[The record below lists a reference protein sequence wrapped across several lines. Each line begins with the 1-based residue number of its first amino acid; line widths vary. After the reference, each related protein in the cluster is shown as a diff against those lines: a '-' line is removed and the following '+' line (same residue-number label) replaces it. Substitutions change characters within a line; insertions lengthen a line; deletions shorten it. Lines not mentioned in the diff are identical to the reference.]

1 MKKAVTILISTVVV
15 GMMVFW
21 IRSDREETTSANF
34 ETDQGE
40 FDRLDQDV
48 IDPQGQP
55 ISHATA
61 AGTVSSAL
69 AVDDE
74 EAGSLGSETPQPES
88 PNSEGVSFFFVTERD
103 FIRVHMYWLRQSARY
118 GSEWSNRLE
127 SELSR
132 DDSAL
137 NSGDLEQAAAYA
149 VIKDPSWSYDPPL
162 SASDLMP
169 SCRNHVCKVEIPA
182 SVRVTKDQMAVT
194 VPPGSILNSSA
205 RVQFSHGFF
214 YHIVL
219 QKYSTNTTT
228 HYYLANGFELN
239 EPD

>member
-1 MKKAVTILISTVVV
+1 MKKAVTILIGAVVV
-15 GMMVFW
+15 G
-21 IRSDREETTSANF
+21 
-34 ETDQGE
+34 
-40 FDRLDQDV
+40 FDRHDQDV
-48 IDPQGQP
+48 VDPAAQP

-61 AGTVSSAL
+61 ASTVSSTL
-69 AVDDE
+69 AMGDE

-88 PNSEGVSFFFVTERD
+88 PNSEDPSFYFVTERD
-103 FIRVHMYWLRQSARY
+103 FIRVHMYWLKQSDKY
-118 GSEWSNRLE
+118 GFEWSNRLE

-149 VIKDPSWSYDPPL
+149 VIRDPSWSYDPPL
-162 SASDLMP
+162 SVSDLRP

-182 SVRVTKDQMAVT
+182 SIRVTRDHMAVT
-194 VPPGSILNSSA
+194 VPPGSILNSSSI
-205 RVQFSHGFF
+205 VQFSHGFS
-214 YHIVL
+214 YHYVL
-219 QKYSTNTTT
+219 RKFSTNITT